1 MYQKAHQI
9 SSIWHQHDTASETT
23 FFLYRIWFYWINP
36 NAHTVYGLISTQF
49 LESNARVDVYGERV
63 PLTLFIQERFG
74 FHHSFIGYNV
84 LVLCG
89 WILVFLL
96 AGALALRKLN
106 FLKM

>member
-1 MYQKAHQI
+1 MV
-9 SSIWHQHDTASETT
+9 S
-23 FFLYRIWFYWINP
+23 LYRIWFYWINP

-49 LESNARVDVYGERV
+49 LESDILVDVYGERV
-63 PLTLFIQERFG
+63 PLYVYIQDRFG

-89 WILVFLL
+89 WVLIFLL

-106 FLKM
+106 FLKL